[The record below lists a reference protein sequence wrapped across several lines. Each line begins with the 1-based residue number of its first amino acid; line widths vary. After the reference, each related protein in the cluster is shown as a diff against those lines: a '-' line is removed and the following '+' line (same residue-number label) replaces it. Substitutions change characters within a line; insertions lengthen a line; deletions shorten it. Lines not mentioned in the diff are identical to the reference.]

1 MLSNVSEVNIEV
13 GGKGGEGENWKKWW
27 DISNIQ
33 FFLQNNVDVEVL
45 PTYFVVGCL
54 RNTFSRN
61 SWFVVFFCILDPQSD
76 SVRDNRII
84 DDHFPISDVRMHSL
98 FDVTA
103 TTTCESGK

>member
-13 GGKGGEGENWKKWW
+13 GGKGGKGENWKKWW
-27 DISNIQ
+27 YISNIQ

-61 SWFVVFFCILDPQSD
+61 C
-76 SVRDNRII
+76 
-84 DDHFPISDVRMHSL
+84 
-98 FDVTA
+98 
-103 TTTCESGK
+103 